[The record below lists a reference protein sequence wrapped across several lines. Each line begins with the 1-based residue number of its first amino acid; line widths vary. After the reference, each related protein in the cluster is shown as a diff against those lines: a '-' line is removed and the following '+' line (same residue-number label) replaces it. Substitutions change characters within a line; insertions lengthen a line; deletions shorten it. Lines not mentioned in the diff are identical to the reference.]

1 MTRYISDQN
10 KVVLFH
16 ESGTY
21 GTKSSAAGSSF
32 WIGEVTDNSID
43 DNENKLINR
52 YLGTASR
59 SFGAIAQGPRDVTGT
74 ISYNVQ
80 NFRLPFLAIGS
91 VVDTSGTQATHIA
104 SQVDSSTWQSAFV
117 SGTGQISAPISFTI
131 EDSKQSAGTGRN
143 FIRTVNGCVPNTTTI
158 TASQGEKIVVGVDYI
173 GQTDT
178 VTSGTTSTV
187 TAETNTPYLWSSAS
201 LTLGGS
207 SINTAKEIS
216 LEINQNLEAPH
227 YLNGSRDIGIPFAK
241 NRDYVLNVTM
251 DLDGT
256 DADFL
261 YNEYFKSN
269 GTFNGTL
276 DFNQDGTGSQHA
288 IFALSGCKIMS
299 FENPSTTEGAVES
312 TIEIQ
317 PQNVTATEY
326 TSTASTS
333 LFNPW

>member
-10 KVVLFH
+10 KVVLLH

-21 GTKSSAAGSSF
+21 ANTSGNGI
-32 WIGEVTDNSID
+32 WLGEVTDNSID
-43 DNENKLINR
+43 DSENKLVNR
-52 YLGTASR
+52 YMGTASR
-59 SFGAIAQGPRDVTGT
+59 SFGAISQGPRDVTGT
-74 ISYNVQ
+74 VTYNVQ
-80 NFRLPFLAIGS
+80 NFRLPFWAVGS
-91 VVDTSGTQATHIA
+91 VVDTSGTQATHTA
-104 SQVDSSTWQSAFV
+104 TQVDSSAWQSAFT

-143 FIRTVNGCVPNTTTI
+143 FVRTVTGNVINTLTVN
-158 TASQGEKIVVGVDYI
+158 ASQGEKVTVDVDYI
-173 GQTDT
+173 GQTNT
-178 VTSGTTSTV
+178 TSSGTTTSV
-187 TAETNTPYLWSSAS
+187 TADTNTPYLWSSAS

-207 SINTAKEIS
+207 SISTAKEIS
-216 LEINQNLEAPH
+216 LEINQNIEAPH
-227 YLNGSRDIGIPFAK
+227 YLNGSRDISVPFAQ
-241 NRDYVLNVTM
+241 NREYALNVTM

-299 FENPSTTEGAVES
+299 FENPSAIEGAVES

-326 TSTASTS
+326 TSTTS
-333 LFNPW
+333 ANIFNPW